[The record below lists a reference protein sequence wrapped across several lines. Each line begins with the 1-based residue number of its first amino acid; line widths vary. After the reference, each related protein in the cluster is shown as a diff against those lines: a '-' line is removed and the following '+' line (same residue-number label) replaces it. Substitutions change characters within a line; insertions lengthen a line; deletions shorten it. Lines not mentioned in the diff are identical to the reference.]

1 MSQKTVNDYLLIKQ
15 KIAAE
20 MKVLAQMRKEEKR
33 LKQGIQQ
40 YLNETG
46 QEGIRIDANTVIT
59 LVTDQKNIPVSR
71 KAYRL
76 KLESLLKSKGIY
88 QEQLVDDILNAKIQD
103 TIQEQKLKMAKTR
116 RSWSTR
122 VALYSLINSLLLLI
136 L

>member
-116 RSWSTR
+116 RS
-122 VALYSLINSLLLLI
+122 
-136 L
+136 

>member
-116 RSWSTR
+116 RSWSKLTSS
-122 VALYSLINSLLLLI
+122 YSIELKLVL
-136 L
+136 